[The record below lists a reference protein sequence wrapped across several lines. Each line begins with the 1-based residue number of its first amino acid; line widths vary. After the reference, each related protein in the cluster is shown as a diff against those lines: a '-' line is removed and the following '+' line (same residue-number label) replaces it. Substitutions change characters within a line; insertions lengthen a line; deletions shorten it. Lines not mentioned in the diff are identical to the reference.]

1 MEDFKVDLIDVKG
14 KSSGKNPL
22 FDVLYPNIFLCAKKH
37 SGKTMLIYNML
48 RKVVGKNTDLY
59 IFCSTAT
66 RDPTWK
72 QMIEEFEGKGNK
84 VEVFDGIY
92 DSKMVGKVKRN
103 FNNLEML
110 IKSFTKDDE
119 KPKKKS
125 KKSKEKPVKQK
136 GEGRIPKPY
145 ERIITKEM
153 LGEGHI
159 HNLLFK
165 NVIRTEEV
173 SQDGEGETPKKPQ
186 KPNRKGI
193 MYPDKIIIFD
203 DLSEQI
209 KDTYISA
216 LLKKNRHFK
225 SMVIVSTQFPNDLPP
240 SSRSQFDYVFCWG
253 GHNAKKQNVIRRMCD
268 TNIDEDEFSKLYH
281 EATKEKYNFLLCDC
295 RNNQFRKNFN
305 EILY

>member
-48 RKVVGKNTDLY
+48 RKVVGKNTELY
-59 IFCSTAT
+59 IFCSTAS

-72 QMIEEFEGKGNK
+72 QIIDEFSEKGNK

-103 FNNLEML
+103 FNNLEL
-110 IKSFTKDDE
+110 LVKSFTKDE
-119 KPKKKS
+119 PKKKKKKKEKKQS
-125 KKSKEKPVKQK
+125 KKP
-136 GEGRIPKPY
+136 EGRIPRPF

-159 HNLLFK
+159 HNKLFK
-165 NVIRTEEV
+165 NIFRTEEIA
-173 SQDGEGETPKKPQ
+173 QDGEGETPKKQ
-186 KPNRKGI
+186 NKPNKKGI
-193 MYPDKIIIFD
+193 LYPDKIILFD

-209 KDTYISA
+209 KDIHISA

-253 GHNAKKQNVIRRMCD
+253 GHNLKKQNVIRRMCD

-281 EATKEKYNFLLCDC
+281 YATKEKYNFMLCDC
-295 RNNQFRKNFN
+295 RSNQFRKNFN
-305 EILY
+305 EVIYG